1 MEETV
6 LLIGETYIK
15 ENSVLNGNVDVS
27 EIRKSAYYKQD
38 LVIQPILGTIFY
50 REIQLAYSAATAG
63 ITPLTADQEELLM
76 YIKPAL
82 VNHAVAE
89 VAFFLTLNVKNVGI
103 QTQNGDNNNSV
114 SDNTMWT
121 VVQQI
126 TKRAEFYE
134 ERLRKWLCANASKF
148 PTYQSQTNNST
159 DMEPEKGISAYN
171 LPFGRYKSRFNYWNR
186 GMSGLY

>member
-1 MEETV
+1 MEETI

-38 LVIQPILGTIFY
+38 LVIQPILGTTFY

-76 YIKPAL
+76 YIKPTL
-82 VNHAVAE
+82 VNHAVSE
-89 VAFFLTLNVKNVGI
+89 VAFFLTLNVKNVGV

-114 SDNTMWT
+114 GDNTMWT

-134 ERLRKWLCANASKF
+134 QRLRNWLCVNGSKF
-148 PTYQSQTNNST
+148 PTYISQENTTT
-159 DMEPEKGISAYN
+159 DMVPEKKISAYN
-171 LPFGRYKSRFNYWNR
+171 LPFGRYKSNFNCWNR
-186 GMSGLY
+186 GMRGLY